1 MRAAGRREKERSENT
16 AFGLPGPFLGA
27 PRGVCYD
34 IPSFFFLNQNEKCRF
49 YVRIIE
55 NFKLGG
61 FHGPLEGAAGKIG
74 GQGVF

>member
-1 MRAAGRREKERSENT
+1 MKT
-16 AFGLPGPFLGA
+16 QPFLCRVLSWE
-27 PRGVCYD
+27 PPGVCAM
-34 IPSFFFLNQNEKCRF
+34 IFHPFFFNQNEKCRF

-61 FHGPLEGAAGKIG
+61 FRGPLEDAAGKIG